1 MDEEQIN
8 TLLNDHGFFKQ
19 DPEPEPEP
27 DPTDETKEEL

>member
-1 MDEEQIN
+1 MNEEQIN

-19 DPEPEPEP
+19 DPEPEP